1 MPVILFGVS
10 LAPWIVT
17 DYLIIKLLWSVIL
30 LTLTCLCS
38 VWLIFNVFSYFKYDV
53 ITVTKRNF
61 DFPAPFPTVTVCN
74 KNMFTTDFA
83 LELLVRQI
91 NASKLNDLLD
101 PLFLKNI
108 SQESD
113 YKYIFH
119 FYKQIS
125 ILMAGLI
132 NTKPVDDGM
141 RKKIGYSLSETL
153 INCNFGGTIC
163 NEDDFISV
171 FDSTYGNC
179 FKFNSGFNSSGQ
191 QVDLKT
197 TRLTDKFFGLSLVL
211 FAGVNLDLRKLYTD
225 YGLVIR
231 IDNSSYRVST
241 DDGIV
246 VSPGFETHIG
256 INDRIYSYRLP
267 RPYSNCDIEKSKKY
281 EFNSEYYNL
290 IIDSNT
296 TYKQKLCTDL
306 CIQKI
311 LVSKCNC
318 SYSLLFNLYNNVES
332 CSSIEQYGCI
342 VKVYYDYIP
351 NNYMNEKCLPSCP
364 FECYQSEMKTS
375 ISFSQLVPDLFIN
388 LFDNRTNLFSAF
400 PNRTIT
406 AEGIKGNLVKVNIY
420 YESLLYTEISET
432 PSMDIFLLLSNIGG
446 CISLFLG
453 VSLLSGI
460 EIIEVMLGGLI
471 FMCNKIKINNL
482 K

>member
-1 MPVILFGVS
+1 
-10 LAPWIVT
+10 
-17 DYLIIKLLWSVIL
+17 
-30 LTLTCLCS
+30 
-38 VWLIFNVFSYFKYDV
+38 VFSYFKYDV

-113 YKYIFH
+113 YKYIVH

-132 NTKPVDDGM
+132 NTKQVDDGM

-231 IDNSSYRVST
+231 IDNSSY
-241 DDGIV
+241 
-246 VSPGFETHIG
+246 
-256 INDRIYSYRLP
+256 
-267 RPYSNCDIEKSKKY
+267 K
-281 EFNSEYYNL
+281 
-290 IIDSNT
+290 
-296 TYKQKLCTDL
+296 
-306 CIQKI
+306 
-311 LVSKCNC
+311 
-318 SYSLLFNLYNNVES
+318 
-332 CSSIEQYGCI
+332 
-342 VKVYYDYIP
+342 
-351 NNYMNEKCLPSCP
+351 
-364 FECYQSEMKTS
+364 
-375 ISFSQLVPDLFIN
+375 
-388 LFDNRTNLFSAF
+388 
-400 PNRTIT
+400 
-406 AEGIKGNLVKVNIY
+406 
-420 YESLLYTEISET
+420 
-432 PSMDIFLLLSNIGG
+432 
-446 CISLFLG
+446 
-453 VSLLSGI
+453 
-460 EIIEVMLGGLI
+460 
-471 FMCNKIKINNL
+471 
-482 K
+482 